1 MPRILVIEDNDAVR
15 RMVGRVLVD
24 EGYEV
29 QEAADG
35 SAGLNAY
42 REQPSDLVITD
53 IVMPDTEGLETIRE
67 LRRHDPSARIIA
79 MSSAGGSGPAG
90 YLELALKFGA
100 RRILTKPFTHDEL
113 RTAVA
118 EVLASDA
125 GGER

>member
-1 MPRILVIEDNDAVR
+1 LVIEDNDAVR
-15 RMVGRVLVD
+15 RMVRRVLVD

-35 SAGLNAY
+35 RAGLNVY
-42 REQPSDLVITD
+42 REEPSDLVITD

-67 LRRHDPSARIIA
+67 LCRHDPSVKIIA
-79 MSSAGGSGPAG
+79 MSSAGGGGPAG
-90 YLELALKFGA
+90 YLDLALKFGA

>member
-67 LRRHDPSARIIA
+67 LCRYDPPAKIIA
-79 MSSAGGSGPAG
+79 MSSAGTGGPAAHESVRG
-90 YLELALKFGA
+90 
-100 RRILTKPFTHDEL
+100 P
-113 RTAVA
+113 V
-118 EVLASDA
+118 VQ
-125 GGER
+125 

>member
-15 RMVGRVLVD
+15 HMVRRVLVD

-35 SAGLNAY
+35 RAGLNAY

-67 LRRHDPSARIIA
+67 LCRQYPSVKIIA
-79 MSSAGGSGPAG
+79 MSSAGGGGPAG
-90 YLELALKFGA
+90 YLQLALKFGA
-100 RRILTKPFTHDEL
+100 GRILTKPFTHDEL
-113 RTAVA
+113 RAAVV
-118 EVLASDA
+118 EVLASDV
-125 GGER
+125 GGKR